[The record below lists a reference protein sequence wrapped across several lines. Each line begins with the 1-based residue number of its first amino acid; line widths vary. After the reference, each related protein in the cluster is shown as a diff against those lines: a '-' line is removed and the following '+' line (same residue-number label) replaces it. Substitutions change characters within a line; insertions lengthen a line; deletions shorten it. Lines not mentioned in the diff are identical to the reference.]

1 VSGVPLADWPARL
14 AAVCAET
21 ALFHRGIALEE
32 TASTQDASETRGA
45 RAGTFV
51 TAWRQ
56 TAGRGRFGRHWS
68 DTAEAGIAT
77 TFVVDQQPAERLA
90 LAAAVAAA
98 EAAEFALRTGA
109 ARDAG
114 AARGA
119 GAERGT
125 DAAGAVPSSDVV
137 PPRSVGIKWPNDIV
151 VGGRKLAGALIET
164 SGGRALIGIGM
175 NIAQQR
181 FEGELEA
188 RATSLAMLGV
198 RVDRVD
204 VLCELVRAL
213 DRALAATD
221 AGLAEQ
227 FAARDALRGT
237 RALFATPFGP
247 VEGEV
252 VSVDPMRGLVVRTD
266 SGEHFLP
273 ANSTS
278 VAEWA
283 GRAPSRP
290 AQPDGLKQR

>member
-1 VSGVPLADWPARL
+1 VSGPPLVDTTLAEWPARF

-21 ALFHRGIALEE
+21 ALFHSGIALEE
-32 TASTQDASETRGA
+32 TASTQDAPETRGA

-77 TFVVDQQPAERLA
+77 TFVVEQQPAERLA
-90 LAAAVAAA
+90 LASAVAAA
-98 EAAEFALRTGA
+98 EAAEFALRV
-109 ARDAG
+109 G

-119 GAERGT
+119 ARGT
-125 DAAGAVPSSDVV
+125 DAAGAVSPSDAV

-151 VGGRKLAGALIET
+151 VGGRKLAGVLIET

-188 RATSLAMLGV
+188 RATSLAMLGA

-237 RALFATPFGP
+237 RALFATPSGP

-252 VSVDPMRGLVVRTD
+252 LSVDPMRGLVVRTD

-283 GRAPSRP
+283 GRASLRP
-290 AQPDGLKQR
+290 AQPDGLKRR

>member
-1 VSGVPLADWPARL
+1 MSGVALADWPARL

-32 TASTQDASETRGA
+32 TASTQDAPETRGA
-45 RAGTFV
+45 RAGTLV

-98 EAAEFALRTGA
+98 EAAEFALR
-109 ARDAG
+109 AG

-119 GAERGT
+119 GATGT
-125 DAAGAVPSSDVV
+125 EPPSVVV

-237 RALFATPFGP
+237 RALFATPSGP

-290 AQPDGLKQR
+290 AQPDGFKQR

>member
-1 VSGVPLADWPARL
+1 M
-14 AAVCAET
+14 
-21 ALFHRGIALEE
+21 
-32 TASTQDASETRGA
+32 
-45 RAGTFV
+45 
-51 TAWRQ
+51 
-56 TAGRGRFGRHWS
+56 
-68 DTAEAGIAT
+68 
-77 TFVVDQQPAERLA
+77 
-90 LAAAVAAA
+90 
-98 EAAEFALRTGA
+98 
-109 ARDAG
+109 
-114 AARGA
+114 
-119 GAERGT
+119 
-125 DAAGAVPSSDVV
+125 PSSDVV
-137 PPRSVGIKWPNDIV
+137 PPRSVGIKWPNDVV

-198 RVDRVD
+198 SVDRVD

-237 RALFATPFGP
+237 RALFATPSGP

-290 AQPDGLKQR
+290 A

>member
-1 VSGVPLADWPARL
+1 MSGVALADWPARL

-21 ALFHRGIALEE
+21 ALFHRGIALQE
-32 TASTQDASETRGA
+32 TASTQDAPETRAA
-45 RAGTFV
+45 RAGTLV

-98 EAAEFALRTGA
+98 EAAEFALR
-109 ARDAG
+109 AG

-119 GAERGT
+119 GATGT
-125 DAAGAVPSSDVV
+125 EPPSVVV

-237 RALFATPFGP
+237 RALFATPSGP

-290 AQPDGLKQR
+290 AQPDGFKQR